1 MINKQSY
8 SVQMN
13 YTVPDSEKRIAK
25 GAAKKFEYL
34 ISKMDRLVNYLDIIY
49 TPLKETSTLDMDLIE
64 NNRLTF
70 RKYRDVV
77 IGKFEQICGS
87 TDNANKDYIAKDC
100 VMMMES
106 FNADTA
112 TEEMMGPFIK
122 SVKELEKYK
131 DMIVSI
137 FSNLND
143 QDFKDNLIA
152 VIDSIKKQVNQIK
165 QLVNDRILEH
175 IYNNIL
181 ANNWS
186 DNMEIDD
193 VSKDYQSKEHVPL
206 VVQLF
211 NERRKALSGGK

>member
-34 ISKMDRLVNYLDIIY
+34 ITKMDRLVDYLDILY
-49 TPLKETSTLDMDLIE
+49 TPLKEVSSTLDMNLVE
-64 NNRLTF
+64 HNRLTF

-77 IGKFEQICGS
+77 EGKFDQLQ
-87 TDNANKDYIAKDC
+87 KIADDGAKI
-100 VMMMES
+100 MEEFS
-106 FNADTA
+106 ADTA
-112 TEEMMGPFIK
+112 TEEMMVPFSKTI
-122 SVKELEKYK
+122 KELQKYK
-131 DMIVSI
+131 DMFVSI

-143 QDFKDNLIA
+143 QEFKDNVIA
-152 VIDSIKKQVNQIK
+152 IIDSTRKQINQIK

-181 ANNWS
+181 AHNWS
-186 DNMEIDD
+186 DNMKADD
-193 VSKDYQSKEHVPL
+193 ESEEYKSNEHVPL

-211 NERRKALSGGK
+211 NERRKALSNV